1 MESRREQISVGIFV
15 LIASALL
22 IFIVFSLSGAFA
34 GSDTVYYAKFNNA
47 AGLEPGASVHYAGG
61 PKTGHIVKIRI
72 DPDDPALIDLTFTVT
87 KGLPVKTDSK
97 VAIMSFSPLGDNH
110 LEIKP
115 GTPKAPLAPSG
126 TLLASQPY
134 VGFNDLTEQINNMAP
149 QARELI
155 ANLNARITQ
164 LKTTI
169 DRVDDLLNDQNRANV
184 SGSLAQ
190 VHGMLKE
197 NRPQIQST
205 LNNVN
210 AASAKIGPLIDQI
223 HKTVDQANEAIKQAE
238 VALKQADETIKHVD
252 GVVADNKEGIHD
264 SIAKLR
270 VVLTNVTQLTD
281 QLNQILDSN
290 TDNIDQ
296 LLLNLRDVSEN
307 LKDFTDTIK
316 TRPSSVIFSN
326 APRDRKPGAKQ

>member
-15 LIASALL
+15 LIAAALL
-22 IFIVFSLSGAFA
+22 IFIVFALSGVFA
-34 GSDTVYYAKFNNA
+34 GSDTIYYAKFNNA

-61 PKTGHIVKIRI
+61 PKSGHIVKIRI

-110 LEIKP
+110 LEILP
-115 GTPKAPLAPSG
+115 GTHAAPIAPSG

-134 VGFNDLTEQINNMAP
+134 VGFNDLTAQINKMAP
-149 QARELI
+149 QAQELL
-155 ANLNARITQ
+155 ANLNARVTQ
-164 LKTTI
+164 LKTTV
-169 DRVDDLLNDQNRANV
+169 DRVNDLLNDQNRANV

-190 VHGMLKE
+190 MHGMLKE

-205 LNNVN
+205 LKNVN

-223 HKTVDQANEAIKQAE
+223 HKAVDQASEAIKQANE
-238 VALKQADETIKHVD
+238 ALKQADATIKNVD
-252 GVVADNKEGIHD
+252 GVVTDNKEGIHD

-281 QLNQILDSN
+281 QLNQMLDSN
-290 TDNIDQ
+290 SDNIDQ

-316 TRPSSVIFSN
+316 TRPSSLINSS
-326 APRDRKPGAKQ
+326 APRDRKPGDKR

>member
-15 LIASALL
+15 LVAAALL
-22 IFIVFSLSGAFA
+22 IFIVFALTGAFA

-47 AGLEPGASVHYAGG
+47 AGLEAGASVHYAGG

-72 DPDDPALIDLTFTVT
+72 DPDDPTLIDLTFTVT

-110 LEIKP
+110 LEIVP
-115 GTPKAPLAPSG
+115 GTRTAAIAPSG
-126 TLLASQPY
+126 TWLESQPY
-134 VGFNDLTEQINNMAP
+134 VGFNDLTAQINKMAP
-149 QARELI
+149 QAQELL
-155 ANLNARITQ
+155 ANLNARVVQ

-169 DRVDDLLNDQNRANV
+169 DRVDDLLNDQNRANI

-197 NRPQIQST
+197 DRPQIQTT
-205 LNNVN
+205 LNNVS

-223 HKTVDQANEAIKQAE
+223 HKVVDQANEAIKQAN
-238 VALKQADETIKHVD
+238 VALVQADETIKHVD
-252 GVVADNKEGIHD
+252 GLVEDNKQGIRD

-270 VVLTNVTQLTD
+270 VVLNNVTQLTD
-281 QLNQILDSN
+281 QLNQLLDSN
-290 TDNIDQ
+290 SDNIDQ

-307 LKDFTDTIK
+307 LKDFTNTIK
-316 TRPSSVIFSN
+316 TRPSSVIFST
-326 APRDRKPGAKQ
+326 APRDRKPGDKQ

>member
-15 LIASALL
+15 LIAAALL
-22 IFIVFSLSGAFA
+22 IFIVFALTGAFA
-34 GSDTVYYAKFNNA
+34 GSDTVYNAKFNNA

-61 PKTGHIVKIRI
+61 PKSGHIVKIRI
-72 DPDDPALIDLTFTVT
+72 DPDDPTLIDLTFTVT

-110 LEIKP
+110 LEIMP
-115 GTPKAPLAPSG
+115 GTRSAAIAPSG
-126 TLLASQPY
+126 AQLESQPY
-134 VGFNDLTEQINNMAP
+134 VGFNDLTAQINKMAP
-149 QARELI
+149 QAQELI
-155 ANLNARITQ
+155 ANLNARVVQ

-210 AASAKIGPLIDQI
+210 AASAKIGPLLDQI
-223 HKTVDQANEAIKQAE
+223 HKTVDQANEAIKEAN
-238 VALKQADETIKHVD
+238 VALKQADETIKNVD
-252 GVVADNKEGIHD
+252 GVVTQNTEGIHD

-270 VVLTNVTQLTD
+270 VVLANVTQLTD
-281 QLNQILDSN
+281 QLNQMLDSN
-290 TDNIDQ
+290 SDNIDQ
-296 LLLNLRDVSEN
+296 LLLNLRDVSDN
-307 LKDFTDTIK
+307 LRDFTDEIK
-316 TRPSSVIFSN
+316 TQPSSLIHSS
-326 APRDRKPGAKQ
+326 APRDRKPGDKQ

>member
-15 LIASALL
+15 LIAAALL
-22 IFIVFSLSGAFA
+22 IFIVFALTGAFA
-34 GSDTVYYAKFNNA
+34 GSDIVYYAKFNNA
-47 AGLEPGASVHYAGG
+47 AGLEPGAAVHYAGG
-61 PKTGHIVKIRI
+61 PKTGHITKIGI
-72 DPDDPALIDLTFTVT
+72 DPDDPTLIDLTFTVT

-110 LEIKP
+110 LEIRP
-115 GTPKAPLAPSG
+115 GTQKAPLAPSG
-126 TLLASQPY
+126 SVLASQPY
-134 VGFNDLTEQINNMAP
+134 IGFNDLTEQINKMAP
-149 QARELI
+149 QAQELI
-155 ANLNARITQ
+155 ANLNARVVQ

-210 AASAKIGPLIDQI
+210 AASAKIGPLLDQI
-223 HKTVDQANEAIKQAE
+223 HKAVDQANEAIKEAN

-252 GVVADNKEGIHD
+252 GVVADNKDGIHD

-290 TDNIDQ
+290 SDNIDQ
-296 LLLNLRDVSEN
+296 LLLNMRDVSEN
-307 LKDFTDTIK
+307 LRDFTNTIK
-316 TRPSSVIFSN
+316 TRPSSVVFSSS
-326 APRDRKPGAKQ
+326 PRDRKPGDKQ